1 MTEMAS
7 AAVSDAAVSDAA
19 VSDEAASGLPFFP
32 MERDARCP
40 FDEPPAY
47 RRLREQEPIS
57 RAVLWNGRKVWV
69 FARYEDQRTILT
81 DPRFSA
87 DLRRPGYPLLNTQA
101 AVLEGGG
108 ARSFVFLDDPE
119 HDRVRR
125 SLIKEFT
132 VKRIEAL
139 RPRIEQIVDGAL
151 DAMLAGPKPADL
163 VKALA
168 MPVPSVVI
176 CEMLGVPYADHE
188 FFQEVNEHIVS
199 REVNSGTVRDGH
211 QELNE
216 YLVKLVD
223 SKREQPGDDMI
234 SRLLRD
240 QVDEGRMTLEE
251 LPINLLLL
259 LLAGQE
265 PTTDMIG
272 IGTAVL
278 LQHPEQFAELGTTQ
292 DPKFVAGAVE
302 EILRYASIN
311 HVGIRRV
318 AAADVEIGGQLI
330 RAGEGVVLVT
340 DSAARDEEVF
350 DDAAQPDVHRGA
362 RNHLA
367 FGYGVHQCIGQTLS
381 RVELQTV
388 FRALA
393 RRVPTLRLAVPLD
406 EVPFRHDMNIYGVH
420 SLPVTW

>member
-1 MTEMAS
+1 MTETMAET
-7 AAVSDAAVSDAA
+7 VS
-19 VSDEAASGLPFFP
+19 ETGPELPFFP
-32 MERDARCP
+32 MARDTRCP
-40 FDEPPAY
+40 FDEPPQY
-47 RRLREQEPIS
+47 KLLREREPIS
-57 RAVLWNGRKVWV
+57 RAVLWNGLEVWV
-69 FARYEDQRTILT
+69 IARHEDQRAILT

-119 HDRVRR
+119 HDRIRR
-125 SLIKEFT
+125 TLIKEFT
-132 VKRIEAL
+132 VKRIETL
-139 RPRIEQIVDGAL
+139 RPRIEQIVDDVL
-151 DAMLAGPKPADL
+151 DGMLAGPRPADL
-163 VKALA
+163 VKAVAL
-168 MPVPSVVI
+168 PVPSVVI

-188 FFQEVNEHIVS
+188 FFQEVNEAIVS
-199 REVNSGTVRDGH
+199 REVQSGTVLDGH
-211 QELNE
+211 QELND
-216 YLVKLVD
+216 YLGRLVER
-223 SKREQPGDDMI
+223 KREEPGDDMI

-240 QVDEGRMTLEE
+240 QVEPGRMTPAE
-251 LPINLLLL
+251 LTINLLLL

-278 LQHPEQFAELGTTQ
+278 LQHPDQFAELGAAR

-302 EILRYASIN
+302 EVLRYASIN

-318 AAADVEIGGQLI
+318 AAQDVEVGGQVI
-330 RAGEGVVLVT
+330 RAGEGVVLPT

-350 DDAAQPDVHRGA
+350 AAAASPDVHRGA

-367 FGYGVHQCIGQTLS
+367 FGFGAHQCIGQALA

-393 RRVPTLRLAVPLD
+393 RRVPTLRLAVPLG